1 MMHGQHNNKLCTA
14 ELGVMIAHCVH
25 SFDPSQRICE
35 ECPGRGQSSEAY
47 LRKVVVFYFV
57 LFDGERK
64 STPQRVSSTFL
75 FAG

>member
-1 MMHGQHNNKLCTA
+1 MMHGQHNNKLCTV
-14 ELGVMIAHCVH
+14 ELGVMIANCVQ

-35 ECPGRGQSSEAY
+35 VCPGRGQSSEAY

-64 STPQRVSSTFL
+64 YTPQRVSSIFL
-75 FAG
+75 FTG